1 MRQIILANQTLVNLY
16 GSVFVL
22 LALALAY
29 PTLGYAIFKRVE
41 KKAGVT
47 GEFSKY

>member
-1 MRQIILANQTLVNLY
+1 VNLY
-16 GSVFVL
+16 GSLFVL

-29 PTLGYAIFKRVE
+29 PILGYAVFRRIERR
-41 KKAGVT
+41 AGVT